1 MVGLLFLV
9 FLIIYTYIY
18 IFCVFSLSSFD
29 SLSFEREPSNC
40 FVFLS
45 SLNGMKENGMQ
56 TQNSQINLHWCRI
69 IDGKV
74 KEKLDKSR
82 DTRKMKV
89 LLCN

>member
-1 MVGLLFLV
+1 MYISFLCSLCPYLIHFHLNESRV
-9 FLIIYTYIY
+9 IVSFSFL
-18 IFCVFSLSSFD
+18 
-29 SLSFEREPSNC
+29 R
-40 FVFLS
+40 
-45 SLNGMKENGMQ
+45 LNGMKENGMQ